1 MQSTMGQVLYCL
13 PHDWITE
20 CGSLAIIKPSYP
32 NEFNY
37 SHLTISQKM
46 KAAITESEDLHVM
59 LQDMKT
65 ITFQLQNT
73 TVNLQ

>member
-1 MQSTMGQVLYCL
+1 MQSTTGQVLYCL
-13 PHDWITE
+13 PHDWIIE
-20 CGSLAIIKPSYP
+20 CGSLAIIKPSDS

-37 SHLTISQKM
+37 SHLTISQKS
-46 KAAITESEDLHVM
+46 KAAITDSEDLHVM

-65 ITFQLQNT
+65 IKFQLQNT